1 MSTSLYNSYLE
12 RYPVILRHLENARRN
27 GRLSHAFLLQAD
39 TERARREFATVLS
52 QLAACPESRDGRPC
66 GVCRVCRQ
74 IEERNYAEFYTLT
87 PVGKMYEVKIGDRT
101 NPEPNT
107 LRYFEKQFI

>member
-74 IEERNYAEFYTLT
+74 IEERQLRGILYAD
-87 PVGKMYEVKIGDRT
+87 PGRQDV
-101 NPEPNT
+101 
-107 LRYFEKQFI
+107 

>member
-52 QLAACPESRDGRPC
+52 QLAACP
-66 GVCRVCRQ
+66 
-74 IEERNYAEFYTLT
+74 
-87 PVGKMYEVKIGDRT
+87 
-101 NPEPNT
+101 
-107 LRYFEKQFI
+107 